1 MAKDNRH
8 KLSNFYIRHMAKGLA
23 RQRYG
28 ACIGAMAVLFG
39 VALALGQLRGY
50 YAQGATDSLR
60 SLITGLLIAFLSLI
74 VTAPANVGARGV
86 FCDIAAQRE
95 TRATKALAW
104 YGDGKRL
111 SSSILL
117 MLAQTLI
124 VLAALTLFGGLAL
137 AVTELIRCFSP
148 RCSAATCFS
157 CCCPF
162 INFIFCCW
170 QSLGRRI

>member
-74 VTAPANVGARGV
+74 VTVPAHVG
-86 FCDIAAQRE
+86 D
-95 TRATKALAW
+95 
-104 YGDGKRL
+104 
-111 SSSILL
+111 
-117 MLAQTLI
+117 
-124 VLAALTLFGGLAL
+124 
-137 AVTELIRCFSP
+137 
-148 RCSAATCFS
+148 
-157 CCCPF
+157 
-162 INFIFCCW
+162 
-170 QSLGRRI
+170 